1 MDMSTHTPPLHAA
14 LDYCARKLLA
24 ELERGPAALSDS
36 ILASRLTPTTAA
48 LLRWWCT
55 VEYCNT
61 RVDNF
66 HAGQRQAILHTV
78 LAHELFQTDDPEW
91 LYRLA
96 CDPVRAGAE
105 APSASACPT
114 RYAGYVLRMAPG
126 SGLRWVAQALLVWQ
140 WANHLAARAS
150 GFDDPR
156 FSSHFLLSGANDAVR
171 LRLQDALFGTID
183 ARGQRDAA
191 RSSPSRHAVLFLPP
205 SLRVSFG
212 DWLAQQTR
220 CADRESA
227 LCIVDVAGESIAG
240 SPPITLVA
248 GVGARMLAGAMH
260 AHDTPASSRHA
271 SLLWIDLALSQAP
284 IATCAGSTP
293 IAEFPLQRAIR
304 DGAAKLPT
312 LEPTQ
317 HLRMP
322 PLRAV
327 PPRRTGLRPQ
337 LSRAHRSLLGIGLEA
352 LWRRDAGFVALD
364 SARQPKLLV
373 LCDTPHVIRGVRHA
387 LTTSG
392 LDKSAIAARVVID
405 MLPEPVTVTDA
416 HICVIVV
423 LRTGI
428 GLRRS
433 TELLAPALP
442 PLWPE
447 PDFAVLRSENR
458 ERAVLGRAPAH
469 LIDVLSVVEH
479 PQCHA
484 DYKDLLRAGLAALG
498 GDPNGTDAVG
508 DLIVTGL
515 RADADAFEIALPV
528 LCDGQTD
535 NADRLSDLPRRF
547 LRARQ
552 SMPVR
557 KSVYKHAG
565 WSAHDNGLRRA
576 FLECAEFDPG
586 VESHCLLD
594 LRRHAM
600 RTRDSLL
607 AQGIS
612 PRCFPDAL
620 VRTVDAVYL
629 VDFLPSC
636 PAQPQP
642 AGPSE
647 RALTRWC
654 ARTNALPAEQ
664 RAYRHWHRVQLQAP
678 LFWSWKRSEGML
690 SALLA
695 ALAGTA
701 PLARRSRAATAAY

>member
-1 MDMSTHTPPLHAA
+1 MDMSTHAPPLHAA

-24 ELERGPAALSDS
+24 ELERGPAALSDPT
-36 ILASRLTPTTAA
+36 LAHRLTPTTAG
-48 LLRWWCT
+48 LLRWWFT

-78 LAHELFQTDDPEW
+78 LAHELFQTDDPES

-96 CDPVRAGAE
+96 CDPVRAWAA
-105 APSASACPT
+105 APPASACPN
-114 RYAGYVLRMAPG
+114 RSAGYALRMASG

-140 WANHLAARAS
+140 WANHIAARTS
-150 GFDDPR
+150 GLDDPR
-156 FSSHFLLSGANDAVR
+156 FSSHFLLTAATAAVR
-171 LRLQDALFGTID
+171 MRLQDALFGTTD
-183 ARGQRDAA
+183 AQGQCEVA
-191 RSSPSRHAVLFLPP
+191 RSSPIRHAPLFLPP
-205 SLRVSFG
+205 SLRAAFG
-212 DWLAQQTR
+212 DWLARQTR
-220 CADRESA
+220 CADHERA
-227 LCIVDVAGESIAG
+227 LHIVDVAGGSTASSSPIA
-240 SPPITLVA
+240 LVA
-248 GVGARMLAGAMH
+248 GVGDGKPDGEMH
-260 AHDTPASSRHA
+260 AHDRAVGSRHA
-271 SLLWIDLALSQAP
+271 SSLCIDLALSQASMAP
-284 IATCAGSTP
+284 CAGSTP

-304 DGAAKLPT
+304 DGAVKLPM

-317 HLRMP
+317 HLRTP
-322 PLRAV
+322 PLRAT
-327 PPRRTGLRPQ
+327 PPRPTGLRPR
-337 LSRAHRSLLGIGLEA
+337 LSRVHRSLLGIGLDA
-352 LWRRDAGFVALD
+352 LSRRDAGFVALD
-364 SARQPKLLV
+364 SARRPKLLV
-373 LCDTPHVIRGVRHA
+373 LCDAPHVIRGVRHA

-405 MLPEPVTVTDA
+405 LLPEPVTATDA
-416 HICVIVV
+416 CICVIVV
-423 LRTGI
+423 LRTGT
-428 GLRRS
+428 GLRAS
-433 TELLAPALP
+433 TTLLAPALP

-447 PDFAVLRSENR
+447 PDFTVLRSENR

-469 LIDVLSVVEH
+469 LVDVLSVVEH

-484 DYKDLLRAGLAALG
+484 DYDALLRAGLAARG
-498 GDPNGTDAVG
+498 RGPNGTDAVG

-515 RADADAFEIALPV
+515 RADADAFEIALPG

-535 NADRLSDLPRRF
+535 NADRLSDLPHRF
-547 LRARQ
+547 LRARL

-557 KSVYKHAG
+557 KSVYTHAG

-576 FLECAEFDPG
+576 FLECAECDPG

-594 LRRHAM
+594 PRRHAM
-600 RTRDSLL
+600 RIRDSLL

-612 PRCFPDAL
+612 PLRFPDAL

-647 RALTRWC
+647 RAFIRWC

-664 RAYRHWHRVQLQAP
+664 RAHRPWHRVQLQAP

-701 PLARRSRAATAAY
+701 PFARRGRAATTAY

>member
-1 MDMSTHTPPLHAA
+1 MSTHTPPLHAA

-24 ELERGPAALSDS
+24 ELERGPAALPDA
-36 ILASRLTPTTAA
+36 ILASRLTPTSAA
-48 LLRWWCT
+48 LLRWWCA

-66 HAGQRQAILHTV
+66 HAGQKQAILHTV
-78 LAHELFQTDDPEW
+78 LAHELLQTDDPEW

-96 CDPVRAGAE
+96 CDPARARLD
-105 APSASACPT
+105 APAASACPT

-126 SGLRWVAQALLVWQ
+126 SGLRWVAQALLIWQ
-140 WANHLAARAS
+140 WANHIAARAS
-150 GFDDPR
+150 GHDDPR
-156 FSSHFLLSGANDAVR
+156 FSSHFLLSAATDPVR
-171 LRLQDALFGTID
+171 VRLQDALFGAAD
-183 ARGQRDAA
+183 ARGQRDAV
-191 RSSPSRHAVLFLPP
+191 RSSPIRHAALFLPP
-205 SLRVSFG
+205 SLRDSFG
-212 DWLAQQTR
+212 DWLARQTR
-220 CADRESA
+220 SA
-227 LCIVDVAGESIAG
+227 KHEDAMCFVDVASETTPS

-248 GVGARMLAGAMH
+248 GVGARMLGGATH
-260 AHDTPASSRHA
+260 AHDDPESSRHA
-271 SLLWIDLALSQAP
+271 SLLWIDLALSQASTAP
-284 IATCAGSTP
+284 CAGSAP

-304 DGAAKLPT
+304 DGAVKLPM

-322 PLRAV
+322 PLRET
-327 PPRRTGLRPQ
+327 PPRPVGLRPR
-337 LSRAHRSLLGIGLEA
+337 LSRAHRSLLGIGIEA
-352 LWRRDAGFVALD
+352 LSRRDAGFVAID
-364 SARQPKLLV
+364 SVRRPKLLV
-373 LCDTPHVIRGVRHA
+373 LCDAPHVVRGVRHA
-387 LTTSG
+387 LTAYG

-405 MLPEPVTVTDA
+405 TLPAHAIATDA
-416 HICVIVV
+416 RICVIVV

-428 GLRRS
+428 DPRTS
-433 TELLAPALP
+433 TALLAPALP

-458 ERAVLGRAPAH
+458 ERAVLGRSPAH

-479 PQCHA
+479 PQRHA
-484 DYKDLLRAGLAALG
+484 DYTDLLRAGLAARG
-498 GDPNGTDAVG
+498 GDPCGTDAVG

-515 RADADAFEIALPV
+515 RADADDFEIALQGMS
-528 LCDGQTD
+528 DGRAVG
-535 NADRLSDLPRRF
+535 ADRLSELPRRI

-557 KSVYKHAG
+557 KSVYTHAG
-565 WSAHDNGLRRA
+565 WSAYDNGLRRA
-576 FLECAEFDPG
+576 FLECAECDPG

-594 LRRHAM
+594 PRRHAM
-600 RTRDSLL
+600 RLRDSLL

-612 PRCFPDAL
+612 PLGLPDAL

-654 ARTNALPAEQ
+654 AHTNALPAVQ
-664 RAYRHWHRVQLQAP
+664 RQHRRWHRVQLQAP

-690 SALLA
+690 SALLV

-701 PLARRSRAATAAY
+701 PLARRGRAATTAY